1 MYEDLSFCG
10 STILN
15 FIQKKTNNIFKSRE
29 FNQMSHNGVVK
40 NNVRYLLFFLKCQ
53 RDLVHMSSHFAI
65 MTFSAKKKRKEKTP
79 KTSK

>member
-1 MYEDLSFCG
+1 
-10 STILN
+10 
-15 FIQKKTNNIFKSRE
+15 
-29 FNQMSHNGVVK
+29 MSHNGVVK

-65 MTFSAKKKRKEKTP
+65 MTFSAKTEKKP